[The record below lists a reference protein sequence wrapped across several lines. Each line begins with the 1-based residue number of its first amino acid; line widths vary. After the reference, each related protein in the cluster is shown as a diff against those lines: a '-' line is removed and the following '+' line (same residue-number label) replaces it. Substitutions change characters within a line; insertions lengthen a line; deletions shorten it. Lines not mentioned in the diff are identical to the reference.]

1 MRSCVRVL
9 FGLGSAFL
17 VTLVVACGSPVKA
30 PPMPE
35 VPNPPPA
42 AGASAL
48 EVERYQLIEQK
59 RALSQNYGANIDRIK
74 QINNRLI
81 EINLELRRQ
90 GNRP

>member
-1 MRSCVRVL
+1 VL
-9 FGLGSAFL
+9 AGLGLAFL
-17 VTLVVACGSPVKA
+17 VALVVACGSKVKA

-48 EVERYQLIEQK
+48 EVERYQLIEEK
-59 RALSQNYGANIDRIK
+59 RVLAEKYGDNIDRIK

-81 EINLELRRQ
+81 EINLELHR
-90 GNRP
+90 